1 MWPGL
6 ISLNLKMKKRWIKM
20 KIEKKDPKKVVA
32 FKDVLAGTAF
42 KGATGSLVYFSDPI
56 EKVEILKDAV
66 LTY

>member
-1 MWPGL
+1 
-6 ISLNLKMKKRWIKM
+6 M